1 MLTLNTVGKG
11 IGYFDAAIL
20 ELRNI
25 HVLKIGKLPGRQ
37 GSGSDGLQKAKA
49 GSECS
54 DPPGDFLLQFCQIG
68 LVSFPFWN
76 RSHAKAEITRAFPTD
91 FSPWI
96 KTLS

>member
-49 GSECS
+49 GSECR
-54 DPPGDFLLQFCQIG
+54 DPQGDFLLNFA
-68 LVSFPFWN
+68 
-76 RSHAKAEITRAFPTD
+76 R
-91 FSPWI
+91 
-96 KTLS
+96 